1 MCHCLIA
8 GAMHPIIHTIY
19 TYNIHIH
26 IYIHTYYIHT
36 IYAFLN
42 TKRDRGDVDQVDE
55 FLRLVGSLKG

>member
-1 MCHCLIA
+1 MQ
-8 GAMHPIIHTIY
+8 PIIHAIY
-19 TYNIHIH
+19 THNIHTH